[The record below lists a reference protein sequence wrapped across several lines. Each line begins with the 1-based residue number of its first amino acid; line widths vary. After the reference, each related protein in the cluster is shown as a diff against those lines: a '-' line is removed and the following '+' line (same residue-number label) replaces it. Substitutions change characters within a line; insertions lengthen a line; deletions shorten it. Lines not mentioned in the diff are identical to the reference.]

1 MRGSQSRVLRDSV
14 RTIILCI
21 YDRYCIDI
29 PLVYRREVFGFGELH
44 YQGERSYIIA
54 FE

>member
-1 MRGSQSRVLRDSV
+1 MESV
-14 RTIILCI
+14 GTLILYI
-21 YDRYCIDI
+21 YHRYCIDI

-44 YQGERSYIIA
+44 CQGERSYIIA